1 MSTRSADVGTHAAAK
16 GRGNAAV
23 GERFQKPLR
32 LLLARGNERALLDL
46 VQTYEIDVTGSAA
59 QELGKRNGMRL
70 IRVLA
75 RDQTVF
81 KDIPPARLIK
91 IVRAGIQNV
100 RDLVGIGNGH
110 RAGALFVRDG
120 VQRNGQIE
128 RDAFLG
134 ELHHFGDDA
143 ARRKTDIAR
152 ADADA
157 LRIRHA
163 AQKAHDVLVIVKGFA
178 AAH

>member
-1 MSTRSADVGTHAAAK
+1 M
-16 GRGNAAV
+16 
-23 GERFQKPLR
+23 
-32 LLLARGNERALLDL
+32 
-46 VQTYEIDVTGSAA
+46 TGSAA

-178 AAH
+178 AAHQNEVGDRPILKRAALCAVDDKRLGQDLPRCQVAYQPV